1 MNREKIYIFL
11 EFFFQR
17 LIKKHYNFW
26 RKCIPVGYMAELV
39 GNLLL
44 YDLGIYLDFETAL
57 DNKLYILDIL
67 QNTIE
72 VYFYSAYARLL
83 AMKHIK

>member
-1 MNREKIYIFL
+1 M
-11 EFFFQR
+11 
-17 LIKKHYNFW
+17 
-26 RKCIPVGYMAELV
+26 GYMAELV

-44 YDLGIYLDFETAL
+44 YNLGIYLDFETAL
-57 DNKLYILDIL
+57 DNKLYILHIL

-83 AMKHIK
+83 AMKNIK

>member
-1 MNREKIYIFL
+1 
-11 EFFFQR
+11 
-17 LIKKHYNFW
+17 
-26 RKCIPVGYMAELV
+26 MAELV
-39 GNLLL
+39 GNLSL
-44 YDLGIYLDFETAL
+44 YNLGIYLDFETAL
-57 DNKLYILDIL
+57 DDKLYILDIL